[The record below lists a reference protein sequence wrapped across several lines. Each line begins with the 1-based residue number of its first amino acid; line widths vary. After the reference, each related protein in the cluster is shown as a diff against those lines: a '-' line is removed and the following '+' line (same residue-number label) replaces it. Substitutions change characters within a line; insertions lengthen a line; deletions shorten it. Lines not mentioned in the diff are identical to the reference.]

1 MNRNTLEVAGL
12 QPDYL
17 GFIFWE
23 PSKRYFDNELPQIDA
38 GIIKIG
44 VFVNAPISAVVEKV
58 CKFSLDAVQLHG
70 NESPAYCNELS
81 EVLAEKEPG
90 RVAIQKDSYKII
102 KVFSIKDTFNFNEL
116 GPYESVCDYFLF
128 DTRGELPGGNG
139 YAFDWKLLENYP
151 SSKPYFLSGG
161 IGLEEVASIKKFM
174 LTPASRFCHAIDVN
188 SRFETEPGRKD
199 IEKLKK
205 FKSEIIDY

>member
-23 PSKRYFDNELPQIDA
+23 PSERYFDNEIPEIDA
-38 GIIKIG
+38 GIKKIG
-44 VFVNAPISAVVEKV
+44 VFVDAPISMVVEKV
-58 CKFSLDAVQLHG
+58 REFSLDAAQLHG
-70 NESPAYCNELS
+70 KESPAYCKELND
-81 EVLAEKEPG
+81 AFPEKG
-90 RVAIQKDSYKII
+90 SGKAILQQNSCKII
-102 KVFSIKDTFNFNEL
+102 KVFSIMDTFNFNEL
-116 GPYESVCDYFLF
+116 RPYESVCDYFLF
-128 DTRGELPGGNG
+128 DTKGELPGGNG
-139 YAFDWKLLENYP
+139 YAFDWKLLKNYP

-161 IGLEEVASIKKFM
+161 IGLEETASIRKFM
-174 LTPASRFCHAIDVN
+174 QTPASRFCHAIDVN

-199 IEKLKK
+199 IEKLKQ